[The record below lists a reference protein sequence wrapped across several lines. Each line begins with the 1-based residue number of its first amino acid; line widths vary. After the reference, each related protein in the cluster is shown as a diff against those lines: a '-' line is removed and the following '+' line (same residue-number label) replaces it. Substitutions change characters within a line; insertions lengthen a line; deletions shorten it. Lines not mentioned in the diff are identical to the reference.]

1 MSADPW
7 GHNGLGAIEDRLGH
21 RFTDREILV
30 EALTHSSYANEHK
43 GESVRPNE
51 RLEFLGDAVL
61 DLLVS
66 DMLIA
71 ERPDATEGDLSKT
84 RSLLVSEASLST
96 IGSALGLGPLLRLGK
111 GEELSGG
118 REKKSLLADAF
129 EAVLGAV
136 YLDGGIEAARRLVET
151 HFFPVLAEPGLLGR
165 RDFKTSLQEICQ
177 ARGLGLPVY
186 RVVEEEGPDHAK
198 TFRVD
203 LVVDGVRRGTGTGRN
218 KKEAEQD
225 AARIALDNLSLADEK
240 TA

>member
-1 MSADPW
+1 MNTAPW
-7 GHNGLGAIEDRLGH
+7 GHNGLDAFEDHLGH
-21 RFTDREILV
+21 RFNDRDILV
-30 EALTHSSYANEHK
+30 EALTHSSYANEHR

-84 RSLLVSEASLST
+84 RSLLVSETSLST

-136 YLDGGIEAARRLVET
+136 YLDGGIDAARRLVGT

-165 RDFKTSLQEICQ
+165 KDFKTSLQEICQ
-177 ARGLGLPVY
+177 ARGFGLPVY

-203 LVVDGVRRGTGTGRN
+203 LVVEGVRRGTGTGRN

-225 AARIALDNLSLADEK
+225 AARIALDELSPPDEK